1 MIITRDVIH
10 ANTKIEEPDGSVHTK
25 ADLVSLINKWHTVF
39 DSLNLF
45 SGDRIAVND
54 AQSIEHFALMFCALE
69 RGVVIVT
76 IPRHTLLVDNRAE
89 FDYVDLN
96 IRCVFNG
103 RWTTERCQWQLE
115 QHQMSIV
122 HDAYESTSPVIVATP
137 TTDAMLSQTSGTTGK
152 PKKFLHSHQGLHQAA
167 STASQLYYREDDR
180 VLLYCSLNHMG
191 IITMQILPVLFA
203 GCHILSHWAFDG
215 KILFNTMLTKKP
227 NKTILFPLNLADMIK
242 APEWETCDLTHLEE
256 VISGGMTLPKVFVKQ
271 LFDKGVKKIHNV
283 YGMSEALPPM
293 FTFAIT
299 PETDVA
305 TIWHDEYGAN
315 MGKLVSDW
323 QTKIV
328 RGILCVKG
336 TTSAYGGDIDACKD
350 ADGFYKTEDRV
361 SKYNDISWIKGRMDK
376 TFRKNDVLINLN
388 HIRSLLL
395 GMPNFRYVLPV
406 GVDNK
411 IYLAL
416 DTDGPMPSLDEINT
430 LVLTKLGINYRI
442 DEIVKAAVLEDAD
455 QIKTIV
461 KMVQARR

>member
-1 MIITRDVIH
+1 
-10 ANTKIEEPDGSVHTK
+10 
-25 ADLVSLINKWHTVF
+25 
-39 DSLNLF
+39 
-45 SGDRIAVND
+45 
-54 AQSIEHFALMFCALE
+54 
-69 RGVVIVT
+69 
-76 IPRHTLLVDNRAE
+76 
-89 FDYVDLN
+89 
-96 IRCVFNG
+96 
-103 RWTTERCQWQLE
+103 
-115 QHQMSIV
+115 
-122 HDAYESTSPVIVATP
+122 
-137 TTDAMLSQTSGTTGK
+137 
-152 PKKFLHSHQGLHQAA
+152 
-167 STASQLYYREDDR
+167 
-180 VLLYCSLNHMG
+180 
-191 IITMQILPVLFA
+191 
-203 GCHILSHWAFDG
+203 
-215 KILFNTMLTKKP
+215 
-227 NKTILFPLNLADMIK
+227 MIK

-430 LVLTKLGINYRI
+430 LVLSKLGINYRI